1 MLGPLLFLV
10 YINDIVQDIQSNIRL
25 FADNA
30 SLFIVVDNPVLTIN
44 KINHDVEKISN

>member
-10 YINDIVQDIQSNIRL
+10 YINDIVQDTQSNIRL

-30 SLFIVVDNPVLTIN
+30 TLFIVVDNPILT
-44 KINHDVEKISN
+44 SNRSIMT